1 MGAGEL
7 DAGARVKEREALWA
21 GLMRAAN
28 AGDAAAYQ
36 QLLKGLVPALRAAAR
51 RGLARARM
59 SDADSEDIVQETL
72 LAIHLKRHTWDAGR
86 PVGPWIRAIVR
97 NKLVDNLRRR
107 GGRTDLPIEG
117 FEEILSADEPK
128 PAVEVSDVEPYI
140 GGLPHRQRLVVQ
152 AILREEISIRET
164 AERLKTTEG
173 AVRVALHRGLAGL
186 AKRFKSDE
194 P

>member
-1 MGAGEL
+1 MGTGEL

-36 QLLKGLVPALRAAAR
+36 RLLKGLVPALRAAAR
-51 RGLARARM
+51 RGLARARV

-86 PVGPWIRAIVR
+86 PIGPWIRAIVR

-117 FEEILSADEPK
+117 FEEILSADAPT
-128 PAVEVSDVEPYI
+128 PALEVSDVEPYI
-140 GGLPHRQRLVVQ
+140 GGLPHRQREVVQ